1 VLPEKIKRIA
11 LIGPESSGKTTLSKR
26 LAEQYK
32 TLWVPE
38 HARDYVKKLN
48 RPYTA
53 DDILIIAK
61 EQLKVEEQLLLNA
74 NKLLFIDTELIIA
87 KIWCEDKFG
96 FCPEWISGKSEEKKY
111 DLYLLTKPDLPW
123 EQDPVRENSNRR
135 DYFFNLYLDEIETR
149 KFNYEV
155 ISGSGEVRF
164 RNAVYAVENFLKNI

>member
-1 VLPEKIKRIA
+1 MLPEKIKRIA

-38 HARDYVKKLN
+38 YARDYVKTLN

-61 EQLKVEEQLLLNA
+61 EQLKAEEQLLLKA
-74 NKLLFIDTELIIA
+74 NKLLFIDTEFIIA
-87 KIWCEDKFG
+87 KIWCEDIFG
-96 FCPEWISGKSEEKKY
+96 FCPLWITEKLEEKKY

-123 EQDPVRENSNRR
+123 EQDPVRENSKRR
-135 DYFFNLYLDEIETR
+135 DYFFNLYLDEIEKR
-149 KFNYEV
+149 KFNYEI
-155 ISGSGEVRF
+155 ISGSEEDRF
-164 RNAVYAVENFLKNI
+164 SNAVHAVEKFLKNN